1 MPDSEAGSDKIFATR
16 RIPSVKRQ
24 SEGVRRILLAFKAH
38 RISAVIKRLLQALL
52 ILGVGYAAVLVFVV
66 WWAFEVKYQRWP
78 TFLFSSPFVVRVGDD
93 IEGMHLP
100 VRLERLG
107 YQESKDAVPEPGQ
120 WNSSGS
126 ELSIFFN
133 DFPVTGRGIVSGPAS
148 IPLDLNR
155 IRSIRLLRSHESVNS
170 FSLEPELIHVIP
182 AAGSGPELC
191 RPVPLEKIPSLLIDA
206 IVLTEDSRFFLH
218 QGIDLAS
225 IVRALQTNIRA
236 GKYVQGAS
244 TITQQLMKMT
254 LLSPKKTLAR
264 KINEVML
271 SVAADAFYSKK
282 TILQAYLN
290 RVYFGHWGMYPIKG
304 VAEASRNLFGK
315 DLTELS
321 PAECALLA
329 ATIRAPNVINPHR
342 HPDRARSRRNMILGL
357 LFKAGKISRD
367 AYDEAIVYPV
377 KMRRPGAPP
386 VKAPAFVE
394 MVKESLQTDF
404 PGAGNGRTAVLTSL
418 DPILQSEADSHVK
431 QLGEPGLQGCLI
443 IADPQTGL
451 IKALTGP
458 SPRKWSGGVVVTA
471 ESLLPFMVIPSLV
484 PEKQEHP
491 KFTLTAQVFGPRLVG
506 GSVTFREAFNKERP
520 LLIEKLMGLIGPE
533 RIVSQLKEFG
543 INAKR
548 RGEYEIEVKPIT
560 PLRMARSYCI
570 LANLGHDVPLNPG
583 VGVVEEFSRAEK
595 PKMEHIP
602 TKPAF
607 LYMVNHLLKRLD
619 ASSSREGM
627 PDRIRLEPSVF
638 VSQSAEGLWGVCYRQ
653 DALVLLSLPG
663 THLNEERVRK
673 LMIELLPPPGPGTA
687 GSSEVPDGVVMR
699 RICVMSGLRATSMC
713 PHVIMEPFLKG
724 TQPTEWCP
732 IRHESSP
739 VISGGKK

>member
-1 MPDSEAGSDKIFATR
+1 MLDFGADGCKIVATG

-38 RISAVIKRLLQALL
+38 RISAVIKKLLQALL
-52 ILGVGYAAVLVFVV
+52 ILGVGYVAVLVFVV
-66 WWAFEVKYQRWP
+66 LWAFEVKYQRWP
-78 TFLFSSPFVVRVGDD
+78 TFLFSAPYVVRVGDD
-93 IEGMHLP
+93 IETTHLP
-100 VRLERLG
+100 ERLERLG

-126 ELSIFFN
+126 GLSIFFN
-133 DFPVTGRGIVSGPAS
+133 DFPVTGRGIVSGPATIS
-148 IPLDLNR
+148 LDLSK
-155 IRSIRLLRSHESVNS
+155 IRSIRLLRSHENVNN
-170 FSLEPELIHVIP
+170 FALEPELLHVIRT
-182 AAGSGPELC
+182 AGSGPELC
-191 RPVPLEKIPSLLIDA
+191 RPVPLEKIPPLLIDA
-206 IVLTEDSRFFLH
+206 IVLTEDSRFFAH
-218 QGIDLAS
+218 QGIDLGA
-225 IVRALQTNIRA
+225 IFRALQTNIRA
-236 GKYVQGAS
+236 GRYVQGAS

-264 KINEVML
+264 KLNEVML
-271 SVAADAFYSKK
+271 SVVADAFYSKR

-290 RVYFGHWGMYPIKG
+290 RVYLGHWGMYPIKG

-315 DLTELS
+315 DLAELS

-329 ATIRAPNVINPHR
+329 ATIRAPNIINPHR

-357 LFKAGKISRD
+357 MFKAGKISRD
-367 AYDEAIVYPV
+367 AYDEATIYPV

-404 PGAGNGRTAVLTSL
+404 QGAGNGRTAVLTSL

-431 QLGEPGLQGCLI
+431 QMGEPGAQGCLI

-451 IKALTGP
+451 IRALTGP
-458 SPRKWSGGVVVTA
+458 NPRKWSGGAGVTA
-471 ESLLPFMVIPSLV
+471 ESLLPFMVIPSFV

-491 KFTLTAQVFGPRLVG
+491 KFTLTSQVFGPRLVG

-520 LLIEKLMGLIGPE
+520 LLMEKLMGLIGPE

-543 INAKR
+543 INARKS
-548 RGEYEIEVKPIT
+548 GENEIEVEPIT

-570 LANLGHDVPLNPG
+570 LANLGHDVPLSPG
-583 VGVVEEFSRAEK
+583 VRVIDDPSRAEK
-595 PKMEHIP
+595 PKPAHIP

-607 LYMVNHLLKRLD
+607 LFMVNHLLKRLD
-619 ASSSREGM
+619 DASSQEGR

-638 VSQSAEGLWGVCYRQ
+638 ISQSTGGLWGVCYRS
-653 DALVLLSLPG
+653 DALVLLRLPG
-663 THLNEERVRK
+663 EHLNEEKIRK
-673 LMIELLPPPGPGTA
+673 LMIELLPPAEPGPA
-687 GSSEVPDGVVMR
+687 GPPAIPDGVVLR
-699 RICVMSGLRATSMC
+699 KICVMSGLRATSMC

-739 VISGGKK
+739 VISEGKK